1 MAKTEQ
7 SIEKLE
13 KHVTNRTCLISL
25 QYSAKPNIM
34 PDPIFDREIR
44 EIKQQAWQSLVLDL
58 NNLHKK
64 KAQEPYQKG
73 FYHSLSRWINK
84 LMGNLS
90 KECICQTL

>member
-13 KHVTNRTCLISL
+13 KHLTDQTCLIFL

-44 EIKQQAWQSLVLDL
+44 EIKQQAWQSLVLAL
-58 NNLHKK
+58 NSFHKK
-64 KAQEPYQKG
+64 KAREPYQKG
-73 FYHSLSRWINK
+73 FYHSLSAD
-84 LMGNLS
+84 
-90 KECICQTL
+90 E

>member
-25 QYSAKPNIM
+25 QYSTKLNIM

-44 EIKQQAWQSLVLDL
+44 EIKQQARQSLVLAL
-58 NNLHKK
+58 NSFHK
-64 KAQEPYQKG
+64 
-73 FYHSLSRWINK
+73 NK